1 MIKINL
7 PITET
12 EIRKLKIGDEV
23 SINGV
28 MVTARDQGH
37 KYMISRKPDFLK
49 PVLKNTIIYHCGP
62 IVRKSKDKWSVVG
75 AGPTTSIREEPYES
89 EVIKTYNVRG
99 IIGKG
104 GMGLKT
110 LDAFKKYGAV
120 YLHAT
125 GGASSEIAKHIVE
138 VIDVKKLEFGTPEA
152 FWIIRVEDFPATVTM
167 DSHGG
172 SLHETVNDASKK
184 VLDSLIRGE
193 K

>member
-1 MIKINL
+1 
-7 PITET
+7 
-12 EIRKLKIGDEV
+12 
-23 SINGV
+23 
-28 MVTARDQGH
+28 
-37 KYMISRKPDFLK
+37 
-49 PVLKNTIIYHCGP
+49 
-62 IVRKSKDKWSVVG
+62 
-75 AGPTTSIREEPYES
+75 
-89 EVIKTYNVRG
+89 VRG